1 MLSDHAYDLNALN
14 EACDED
20 VIVEFEVEQAKA
32 NGNVDMALSK
42 ENKVNWDHTP
52 IKNKKKSKRSKTQ
65 DDHAKDDI
73 VSDDLAKEDTVNAIL
88 QAVHELTQKV
98 DDQTQRFIRFEKMI
112 GANSV
117 AIDKNKKDISDLQS
131 QVINLKK
138 ENATLKSA
146 CEEHS
151 RYKRRWNLRLIG
163 LPEKD
168 DENVR
173 ETVIGILTRVIPIS
187 VERLRD
193 TVDTV
198 HRLGKRESSA
208 TSNNGPRAV
217 IIQFGMRTLRDEVWR
232 KSKDARVCKDLHISF
247 KEDFS
252 KDDRLSRAK
261 LWPLVQEA
269 RRRGKR
275 AYLKEGY
282 ALIDNK
288 RVDPD

>member
-1 MLSDHAYDLNALN
+1 M
-14 EACDED
+14 
-20 VIVEFEVEQAKA
+20 
-32 NGNVDMALSK
+32 
-42 ENKVNWDHTP
+42 
-52 IKNKKKSKRSKTQ
+52 
-65 DDHAKDDI
+65 
-73 VSDDLAKEDTVNAIL
+73 
-88 QAVHELTQKV
+88 LTQKV
-98 DDQTQRFIRFEKMI
+98 DDQTQRFLRFEKMI

-131 QVINLKK
+131 QVMHLKK

-146 CEEHS
+146 CEEQS

-173 ETVIGILTRVIPIS
+173 ETVIGILTRIIPIS

-198 HRLGKRESSA
+198 HRLGKRESFA

-217 IIQFGMRTLRDEVWR
+217 IIQFGMRTLRDEIWR

-252 KDDRLSRAK
+252 KDDRLARAK
-261 LWPLVQEA
+261 LWPLVQDA

-275 AYLKEGY
+275 VYLKEGY